1 MLCRGR
7 SEERWSRIY
16 KDGGGSLDQRGGF
29 FGVNL
34 KRWKRSRLGMESW
47 WYLFFIRPGELMAGL
62 WVSFS
67 AREFDTNVAGIHL
80 RGRSSL
86 ESGISR
92 NGEVE
97 NIRFEYF
104 KK

>member
-34 KRWKRSRLGMESW
+34 KRWKRSRLEMESW

-62 WVSFS
+62 WVSF
-67 AREFDTNVAGIHL
+67 GIHL